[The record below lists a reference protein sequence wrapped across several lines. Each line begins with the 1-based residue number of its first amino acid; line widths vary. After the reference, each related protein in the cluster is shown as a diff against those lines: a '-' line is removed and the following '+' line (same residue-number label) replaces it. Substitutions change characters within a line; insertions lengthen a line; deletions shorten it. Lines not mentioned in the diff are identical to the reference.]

1 MPTPL
6 LDNRQLGPEVGQG
19 RNNLLVNGGFEVWQR
34 GNGPFG
40 AGVYNA
46 DRWTANI
53 GTGASFS
60 ASIARDQSANVDVN
74 SNSCWTCTNYVGG
87 STPSVLDQAVEIG
100 NRLRG
105 SVVTFSV
112 RVRTNVANHIRVAL
126 IDVDGTTIAY
136 SNYHTGSNTYET
148 LAVSLTCAANNPSG
162 NLTCRVVFTVSSAV
176 NLLDNAMLVVGS
188 QRVDYVQMPM
198 ADELARCERYYEVKG
213 RSVGGGTPIAAGQAT
228 GPTSTS
234 HAFPY
239 RAVKAI
245 TPTVTM
251 AAAAAYAA
259 TNASGSSVGF
269 TAVSASAISSDGC
282 QLNTSGAAAA
292 SYTQGFASMLQNF
305 TSSGSVIIEANP

>member
-40 AGVYNA
+40 AGAYNA

-60 ASIARDQSANVDVN
+60 ASIARDQSANVDIN

-136 SNYHTGSNTYET
+136 SNYHTGGNTYET

-198 ADELARCERYYEVKG
+198 ADELARCLRYYERLGDAFGDTVGTGTWTGNTTGWFTVRFKVKK
-213 RSVGGGTPIAAGQAT
+213 VVQPTFTYTPAGLQIFDAAGAT
-228 GPTSTS
+228 WHVSTS
-234 HAFPY
+234 ISTAFGGIES
-239 RAVKAI
+239 ALISFNVAAG
-245 TPTVTM
+245 T
-251 AAAAAYAA
+251 AAAGHAAVVTGA
-259 TNASGSSVGF
+259 ASGSGIV
-269 TAVSASAISSDGC
+269 
-282 QLNTSGAAAA
+282 L
-292 SYTQGFASMLQNF
+292 
-305 TSSGSVIIEANP
+305 EANP